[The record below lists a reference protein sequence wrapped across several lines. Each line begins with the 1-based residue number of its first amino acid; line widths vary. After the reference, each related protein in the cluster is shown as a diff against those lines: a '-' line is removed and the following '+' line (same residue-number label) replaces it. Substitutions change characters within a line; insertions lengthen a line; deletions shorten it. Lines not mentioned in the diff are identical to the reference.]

1 MASTCP
7 SNERL
12 LSYQP
17 NTPSRAIRKQT
28 IYADES
34 CTKVRMATEWA
45 ETGISLANSLCL
57 KIVKKQEVT
66 R

>member
-1 MASTCP
+1 MASTWL

-17 NTPSRAIRKQT
+17 NTPSRAIRKKT

-57 KIVKKQEVT
+57 KIDKKQEVT

>member
-1 MASTCP
+1 MASTCL

-17 NTPSRAIRKQT
+17 NTPSRAIRKQP

-57 KIVKKQEVT
+57 KIDKKQEVT